1 MRPSRCPSKPW
12 EPARSTNPVSNGSTL
27 THRRVSS
34 QRVQWG
40 FPRRVSSMPSTR
52 VGSGSARNAL
62 AWATNARC
70 AVGHDTPVDG
80 GDLGHRAGRI
90 PDRRA
95 DLGAQ
100 PPGSPRPGRDLLDGL
115 GEGTVFAV
123 VFPAPPAGLVPPQYD
138 SILTVGNV
146 ARRGAHPTLHRRGE
160 HPHTTGTPPPSHSRS
175 PRAPH
180 ASHRPRARHARPVL
194 LAAQTTMSY
203 RRPPTSTTR
212 SMRVK
217 SQLPA

>member
-1 MRPSRCPSKPW
+1 MRPSRYPSKPW
-12 EPARSTNPVSNGSTL
+12 EPARSTKPGVQRIDPHPPPRQLAARPVGLSAAGL
-27 THRRVSS
+27 VDAEHPGRFGLGQKRLGVGDE
-34 QRVQWG
+34 RAVRG
-40 FPRRVSSMPSTR
+40 RPR
-52 VGSGSARNAL
+52 
-62 AWATNARC
+62 
-70 AVGHDTPVDG
+70 HPVDG
-80 GDLGHRAGRI
+80 GDLRHRAGRI

-203 RRPPTSTTR
+203 RRPQR
-212 SMRVK
+212 HA
-217 SQLPA
+217 L